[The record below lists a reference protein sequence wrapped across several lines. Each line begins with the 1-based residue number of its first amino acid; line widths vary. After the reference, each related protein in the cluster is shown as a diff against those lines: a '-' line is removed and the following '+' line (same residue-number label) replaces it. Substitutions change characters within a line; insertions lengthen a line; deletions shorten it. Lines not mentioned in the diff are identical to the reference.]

1 MKTIFSE
8 NHQPQLKPLNQSQNH
23 NQRRKKPNQL
33 PSQLSFLTLRL
44 KTLKLILTPWPKRFW
59 KDKLTVWSGT
69 TNQRKLTLLTEFKNS
84 KWVVSLK
91 TLRSL
96 LTTFSNQL
104 KPGKKFNQSIW
115 SACKNC
121 DLLYNYSHPIFSF
134 FKKKNV

>member
-1 MKTIFSE
+1 MLKMKTIFSV
-8 NHQPQLKPLNQSQNH
+8 NQPQLKPLNQNQNH
-23 NQRRKKPNQL
+23 NQRRKKSNQL
-33 PSQLSFLTLRL
+33 PSQLLFSTLRL
-44 KTLKLILTPWPKRFW
+44 KTPKLILTSWPRRSW

-96 LTTFSNQL
+96 LTISSTQL
-104 KPGKKFNQSIW
+104 KLGKKSNQSIW

-121 DLLYNYSHPIFSF
+121 DLLYNYSHSISSF
-134 FKKKNV
+134 V

>member
-1 MKTIFSE
+1 MKTIFSV
-8 NHQPQLKPLNQSQNH
+8 NHQPQLKLLSQSQNH

-33 PSQLSFLTLRL
+33 PSQLLFSTLRL
-44 KTLKLILTPWPKRFW
+44 KTPKLILTLWPRRFW
-59 KDKLTVWSGT
+59 KDKLKVWSGT
-69 TNQRKLTLLTEFKNS
+69 TNQRKSTLLTEFKNS

-104 KPGKKFNQSIW
+104 KPGKKSNQSIW

-121 DLLYNYSHPIFSF
+121 DLLYNYSLPIFSF
-134 FKKKNV
+134 FSLK